1 MACNFSKKEVAERY
15 NTMLTLNRLLDMA
28 ERGEE
33 LPINQ
38 GDYLFTGNLDDYF
51 GYVFQ
56 IREHAVRNVLF
67 YFLREAACFLSLCLF
82 QMTQSGPEMK
92 REEMPPEIIPNAI
105 GTANVRKVERPKS
118 SETTTIVITAIN
130 VVIEVMMFLIIT
142 LFMLVLTSSPI
153 SISGLSRSFSRIRS

>member
-56 IREHAVRNVLF
+56 IREHTVRNVLF
-67 YFLREAACFLSLCLF
+67 LLFTRSRLLFELMPFPDDPERTRNEEGGDAARNYTERHRNREC
-82 QMTQSGPEMK
+82 TQS
-92 REEMPPEIIPNAI
+92 
-105 GTANVRKVERPKS
+105 
-118 SETTTIVITAIN
+118 
-130 VVIEVMMFLIIT
+130 
-142 LFMLVLTSSPI
+142 
-153 SISGLSRSFSRIRS
+153 